1 MNIFDGLLGY
11 ERLMLICGFVLFV
24 FALVAITAMIVQ
36 RRDFKAA
43 ILLIVIAIVL
53 MGFPGTQAVKFSR
66 DMVELDRIR
75 TTPEAPENAAK
86 KEQDRQLLAK
96 LQQRAVDNPL
106 LQAQVSDGYRAIGDV
121 NTAYDLASSVL
132 QKKPSFE
139 VEQTLVPVLTAKLN
153 QVQATS
159 APASSAPAPVTD
171 RPSASMAAVPMPEP
185 EKQREI
191 ADIAKQLQGTGVSLP
206 ADSHLALAKA
216 YVALEQPDQARA
228 NVEAAV
234 KANPQLKINPAL
246 LRAVHADNAAPVE
259 H

>member
-159 APASSAPAPVTD
+159 APAPVTE
-171 RPSASMAAVPMPEP
+171 RPSASTAAVPMPEP

-191 ADIAKQLQGTGVSLP
+191 ADIAKQLQDTGASLP

-246 LRAVHADNAAPVE
+246 LRAVHADNATPVE